1 MSLVTLK
8 DILAPA
14 VEEKYAVGAF
24 SGMDLWSA
32 EACIA
37 AAEEKKSPLI
47 LLCGAEVIREH
58 GHNMELY
65 TKYIMDLARAS
76 SVPVSPLLDHGANF
90 EECMEFIRYG
100 FPGVMFDGSSLSHED
115 NIEATKEI
123 VKAAHAVGVSVEAEI
138 GHVGGNEGT
147 LDEGIAKKENYTKPE
162 DAEMFVK
169 ATGVDA
175 LAVSIGTVHGIYQG
189 TPKLDIGLLD
199 EIRAAVGSLP
209 LVMHG
214 GSGLPDEQ
222 FTMAVEH
229 GINKVNFVTY
239 MMVNAVNKIITARE
253 ESAGKKFSLWNA
265 EVTARKAIM
274 EYTKKEIDI
283 FRSAGR
289 AQITQKE
296 FIQ

>member
-8 DILAPA
+8 EILDPA
-14 VEEKYAVGAF
+14 VRGKYAVGAF

-47 LLCGAEVIREH
+47 LLCSAEVIKGH

-65 TKYIMDLARAS
+65 SKYVIDLAKAS

-100 FPGVMFDGSSLSHED
+100 FPGIMFDGSALSHED
-115 NIEATKEI
+115 NIAATREV

-169 ATGVDA
+169 KTGVDA

-199 EIRAAVGSLP
+199 QIRSAVGELP

-222 FTMAVEH
+222 FTTAVEH

-239 MMVNAVNKIITARE
+239 MMVDAVNEIIRAHE
-253 ESAGKKFSLWNA
+253 EQRGKKFSLWNA
-265 EVTARKAIM
+265 EMIAREAII
-274 EYTKKEIDI
+274 EYTKKEIDV
-283 FRSAGR
+283 FRSAGK
-289 AQITQKE
+289 A
-296 FIQ
+296 